1 MSRIGSLLTF
11 TAVMA
16 AWTAAAFTP
25 MVPVPVVKIL
35 NLPPGIPGGNFGMT
49 NFFDG
54 KLKSEYASQ
63 DEGTNTVVE
72 VEFANPT
79 RITALRHV
87 DRNDGATV
95 AISELEL
102 FDAQGERLADV
113 SVTHVNKRSGE
124 TLFFLPNPV
133 TALRARWRVAKLG
146 NPGLHSV
153 GGAELTYYTSEPNEE
168 TPVRDRI
175 EVKVLPFL
183 EKSGDR
189 PVQVTVH
196 HPYQE
201 PAEVNVA
208 VGGGEPRTLSLKS
221 GDNVFDWSLPEV
233 KATSSLQARI
243 QFKNESTHDSFQLI
257 TSTSFEQKP
266 ARPMTIYVLPHSHTD
281 IGYTA
286 IQSEVAKKQMKNLAD
301 GIAAARKTADY
312 PEGSRFVWNVEVGWA
327 ADLFLERMSEEQ
339 RDEFYDAVKKGQVS
353 LNGMYLN
360 ELTGLCRPEELVQ
373 LYRFAT
379 KVSQKTGVPIDTA
392 MISDVPG
399 YTWGNVGAMNQAG
412 IKYFTAAPNYFD
424 RIGTILKE
432 WENKPFHW
440 VAADGKSRVLVWIP
454 FWGYAMS
461 HIYNQM
467 SPRLI
472 ADFYDGIE
480 KRNYPYD
487 IAYVR
492 WAGHGDNAVPD
503 PVICDFIRDW
513 NAKYQWPQFRISG
526 ASQAFHAFEEKYGS
540 SLPEMKGDWTPYWED
555 GAASS
560 ALQTSENRQNSDRLS
575 QAATAFAMF
584 HPQDYPLDDFKLAW
598 RNVLLYSE
606 HTWGAWCSI
615 SQPESKE
622 TVEQWAVKKGYVD
635 DANQSSRALLAKALD
650 SNAATSEGG
659 FSLVNTLSWPRSEAV
674 FLTAEESKAGDR
686 ITDDKGRLIPSQRLA
701 SGELAFIA
709 EKVPPYASRRY
720 KISAGPAPAPKA
732 PAHASG
738 TTLENGLLRVRVDEK
753 SGGIVELTAK
763 GIEGNLVDVSGG
775 GALDNYLYL
784 IGDDTNKLQSSG
796 PATVTIGEQGPLVAS
811 LIVESDAPGCH
822 KLRRELRLVAGQDYV
837 EVLNLVD
844 KAKLEA
850 KSYYDKDGKE
860 SVNFAF
866 PFNIP
871 DGQISVDIPFAVMRP
886 EADQIPSACK
896 NWLTVGRW
904 VDVANS
910 KNGVTWV
917 TLDAPLI
924 EVGGITATL
933 LNSQTNP
940 EVWRKHIGRTQTF
953 YSWAMNNHWGT
964 NYRAYQ
970 EGKTPFRFILR
981 PHCGKNDPAEA
992 TRFATAFSQPLLPS
1006 HDAGAEYKSLLK
1018 LSSDEVVVTGFKPS
1032 DDRKAWIIRLF
1043 GAGGKNEN
1051 VKLAWG
1057 ERKPAAVYLSGTGE
1071 KAGDKIGNSVAVPG
1085 YGLVTL
1091 RAEF

>member
-1 MSRIGSLLTF
+1 MTAF
-11 TAVMA
+11 TG
-16 AWTAAAFTP
+16 AAFTP
-25 MVPVPVVKIL
+25 MVPVPISKIL

-49 NFFDG
+49 NFFDA

-63 DEGTNTVVE
+63 DLGTNTIVE
-72 VEFANPT
+72 VEFAQPT
-79 RITALRHV
+79 LITALRHV

-95 AISELEL
+95 AASELEL
-102 FDAQGERLADV
+102 SDAEGKQLADL
-113 SVTHVNKRSGE
+113 SVTHVNKRGGE
-124 TLFFLPNPV
+124 TLFILPNPV
-133 TALRARWRVAKLG
+133 TAQRASWRVTRLG
-146 NPGLHSV
+146 SPGLRSV

-183 EKSGDR
+183 EKTGNR
-189 PVQVTVH
+189 PVKVTIV
-196 HPYQE
+196 HPYE
-201 PAEVNVA
+201 EEAEVSVA
-208 VGGGEPRTLSLKS
+208 VGGGPAKTMSLKF
-221 GDNVFDWSLPEV
+221 GENVFDWSLPEV
-233 KATSSLQARI
+233 KTAASLKAEI
-243 QFKNESTHDSFQLI
+243 QFKNRAL
-257 TSTSFEQKP
+257 TSAWFEEAP

-286 IQSEVAKKQMKNLAD
+286 IQGEVAKKQMKNLAD
-301 GIAAARKTADY
+301 GIAAARKTANY

-339 RDEFYDAVKKGQVS
+339 RNEFFDAVKKGQVS

-360 ELTGLCRPEELVQ
+360 ELTGLCRPEELIH
-373 LYRFAT
+373 LFRFAT
-379 KVSQKTGVPIDTA
+379 KVSEETGVPIDTA

-399 YTWGNVGAMNQAG
+399 YTWGVVPAMNQAG

-432 WENKPFHW
+432 WENKPFYW
-440 VAADGKSRVLVWIP
+440 IGPDGKSRVLVWIP

-461 HIYNQM
+461 HIYQQM

-472 ADFYDGIE
+472 EDFFDGIE

-503 PVICDFIRDW
+503 PEICDFIRDW
-513 NAKYQWPQFRISG
+513 NAKYEWPQFRISG
-526 ASQAFHAFEEKYGS
+526 ASEAFHAFEQKYGS
-540 SLPEMKGDWTPYWED
+540 SLPEVKGDWTPYWED

-575 QAATAFAMF
+575 QAATVFAMF
-584 HPQDYPLDDFKLAW
+584 HPKEYPVADFKLAW

-622 TVEQWAVKKGYVD
+622 TVEQWKVKKGYVD
-635 DANQSSRALLAKALD
+635 YADESSRALLAKALESD
-650 SNAATSEGG
+650 SAAPPQGE
-659 FSLVNTLSWPRSEAV
+659 FNLVNTLSWPRSEVV
-674 FLTAEESKAGDR
+674 FLSPEESGWGDR
-686 ITDDKGRLIPSQRLA
+686 VTDAKGNAVPSQRLK
-701 SGELAFIA
+701 SGELAFFA
-709 EKVPPYASRRY
+709 ENVPAYGSKRY
-720 KISAGPAPAPKA
+720 KISAGPAVAAGA
-732 PAHASG
+732 PAKASG
-738 TTLENGLLRVRVDEK
+738 VTLENGLVRVRVDEK
-753 SGGIVELTAK
+753 LGGIAELTAK
-763 GIEGNLVDVSGG
+763 GIDGNLVDARGG
-775 GALDNYLYL
+775 EALDGYCYL
-784 IGDDTNKLQSSG
+784 IGDDTNRVQTSG
-796 PATVTIGEQGPLVAS
+796 PATISIGEQGPLVAS
-811 LIVESDAPGCH
+811 LIIESDAPGCH
-822 KLRRELRLVAGQDYV
+822 KLRRELRLVAGQEYV
-837 EVLNLVD
+837 EVLNELD

-850 KSYYDKDGKE
+850 KSYYDKSGKE

-886 EADQIPSACK
+886 EKDQIPSACK

-904 VDVANS
+904 VDVANE
-910 KNGVTWV
+910 KNGVTCV

-940 EVWRKHIGRTQTF
+940 DVWRKKIEKTQTF
-953 YSWAMNNHWGT
+953 YFWAMNNHWGT

-970 EGKTPFRFILR
+970 YGKTPFRFILL
-981 PHCGKNDPAEA
+981 PHRGKTDPAKA
-992 TRFATAFSQPLLPS
+992 ICFAAAFSQPLLVS
-1006 HDAGAEYKSLLK
+1006 RGAGTEDKSLLK
-1018 LSSDEVVVTGFKPS
+1018 LSTEEVVVTGLKPS
-1032 DDRKAWIIRLF
+1032 DDRKAWIVRLF
-1043 GAGGKNEN
+1043 GAGGKNED
-1051 VKLAWG
+1051 VKLIWG
-1057 ERKPAAVYLSGTGE
+1057 ERKPRAVYLSGTNE
-1071 KAGDKIGNSVAVPG
+1071 KAGEKIGDNVAVPG
-1085 YGLVTL
+1085 YGVVTL
-1091 RAEF
+1091 RADFE